1 MITVSVKGK
10 GYLVQIFFKVKIN
23 IIIILNQNLKT
34 LYNKMEKL
42 KKLLI
47 SIIIIISINNVSI
60 SQTEKSLFFAGTY
73 FQLGQDK
80 EEVLNKINLNIYKLI
95 KIEDNLYMISEY
107 DQKTGYTDIIGHL
120 NFLNG
125 KLLSASSLWV
135 NSESKDTYKSF
146 ESLFDI
152 LKNIFGDG
160 YSTCDIHVSSF
171 NDSKYERKQIKISLG
186 EKSVYIIST
195 YSKKDSQEMLQIS
208 EEIFSR

>member
-1 MITVSVKGK
+1 M
-10 GYLVQIFFKVKIN
+10 
-23 IIIILNQNLKT
+23 LNQNLKT
-34 LYNKMEKL
+34 LFNKMEKL

-107 DQKTGYTDIIGHL
+107 DQKTGYTDILGHL

-125 KLLSASSLWV
+125 KLSSASSSWV
-135 NSESKDTYKSF
+135 NSASKETYKSF

-160 YSTCDIHVSSF
+160 YSTCDIHVSSY
-171 NDSKYERKQIKISLG
+171 NNSKYEGKQIKISLG
-186 EKSVYIIST
+186 EKSVNISTT
-195 YSKKDSQEMLQIS
+195 YSKKDSQEMLEIS